1 MTTQQMMVPRAVPGR
16 SASPTSSIPEQLRAT
31 ARRRQ
36 ARARELRAW
45 SREVKPALG
54 HSLRRRAAELELGA
68 VALEMRAEGLETEV
82 VGAAVHSEE
91 E

>member
-1 MTTQQMMVPRAVPGR
+1 MVPRALPGR
-16 SASPTSSIPEQLRAT
+16 SGTPASTISEQLRAT

-36 ARARELRAW
+36 ARAQELRDW
-45 SREVKPALG
+45 SQEVKPVLG

-68 VALEMRAEGLETEV
+68 VALEMRAEGLESQDE
-82 VGAAVHSEE
+82 AAVESEE